1 MASFGKPRVLGR
13 IVLLLLIILALIVG
27 GLVWF
32 DYLGIIEVKRL
43 LGPAYRA
50 VGIPARAAAPVA
62 ATSPDLLEDE
72 RMGKRLEA
80 LQARADELDARDAE
94 LAKRDVEVGQKAQEL
109 EERGKSLDDKEKSFN
124 DKVKQYE
131 NRKVNIDQNAQYLK
145 GMPPEQ
151 AVEILKAMDD
161 QTVIDILRSV
171 EEQAKAAGED
181 SIVSYWLSK
190 MPSER
195 SAAIQ
200 RKMTIKP
207 SGLD

>member
-1 MASFGKPRVLGR
+1 MASFGRPRVLGR
-13 IVLLLLIILALIVG
+13 IVLLVLMILALAVG

-32 DYLGIIEVKRL
+32 DYLGLIEAKSL

-50 VGIPARAAAPVA
+50 LGIDARKAAPVDA
-62 ATSPDLLEDE
+62 ARPDLLEEE
-72 RMGKRLEA
+72 RLGKRLEA
-80 LQARADELDARDAE
+80 LQSRSDELDQRDAE
-94 LAKRDVEVGQKAQEL
+94 AAKREAEIGQKVQEL
-109 EERGKSLDDKEKSFN
+109 EERSKALDDKEKSFN

-131 NRKVNIDQNAQYLK
+131 NRKVNVEQNAQYLK

-161 QTVIDILRSV
+161 QTVIDILRAV

-190 MPSER
+190 MPAER

-200 RKMTIKP
+200 RKMTVNP
-207 SGLD
+207 TGLE